1 MGGVDKALLE
11 VADRP
16 LLERA
21 LDAVT
26 NAERVVVV
34 GPHRSIDRN
43 VLWAREHPVG
53 GGPVAAL
60 AAGLAGVRSEIVVV
74 LAVDMPLVD
83 RAIVQTLVDSIGD
96 HAGAAVVGSSG
107 RIQPLAAVYRKTE
120 IEAAIARLKTPSGA
134 AVHSVVD
141 NLSIRKVRF
150 ERADIDCD
158 TPEDV
163 ALASALL
170 RERT

>member
-34 GPHRSIDRN
+34 GPRRSIDRD
-43 VLWAREHPVG
+43 VLWAREHPPG

-60 AAGLAGVRSEIVVV
+60 AAGLARVRCEVVV
-74 LAVDMPLVD
+74 ALAVDMPLVD
-83 RAIVQTLVDSIGD
+83 RAIVQTLVDSIGEY
-96 HAGAAVVGSSG
+96 AGAAVVGPSG
-107 RIQPLAAVYRKTE
+107 RIQPLAAVYRTKG
-120 IEAAIARLKTPSGA
+120 IEASIARLETPSGA

-163 ALASALL
+163 AVASALL